1 MIKIMIWC
9 IKSCMAV
16 IISMVLL
23 SLFTLMYSYS
33 GVHVQNETG
42 ATDYKWEANQ
52 FRSTMQEG
60 FSWLHMN
67 ADGFNNSFNL
77 AETDHIDILLMGSSH
92 MEAVNVPLNTNVGYL
107 LNNKYASGYITYNI
121 GMSGHT
127 IYHCVNNLKNAIE
140 YYNPSR
146 YIIIE
151 TDRIELDE
159 QKMLEVIEDKFPR
172 IPSHDT
178 GIKYHIQKY
187 IPCFLPLYR
196 ELGNWKSAGE
206 NPTKKHLNNKESD
219 TEQLKYKTL
228 LNRFMQRIVE
238 GADGKKVI
246 ILYHPETRLL
256 SSGLFEEENLEPKEI
271 FEAACLEHGIKFVDM
286 NDDFREEFKDR
297 HKLAHGFINT
307 GIGEGHLNEIGH
319 SLIARRLGG
328 VIKELDNGIK

>member
-1 MIKIMIWC
+1 MIKIVIWC
-9 IKSCMAV
+9 IKSCVAI
-16 IISMVLL
+16 IISTVLL
-23 SLFTLMYSYS
+23 SLFTLVYSHS
-33 GVHVQNETG
+33 GVHIQNETG

-60 FSWLHMN
+60 FSWLYMN
-67 ADGFNNSFNL
+67 ADGFNNLFNL

-107 LNNKYASGYITYNI
+107 LNNKYAPEYITYNI

-159 QKMLEVIEDKFPR
+159 QKMLEVIEDKFPK

-178 GIKYHIQKY
+178 GLKYLVQKY

-196 ELGNWKSAGE
+196 EIGNWKSTGKNALKKDIE
-206 NPTKKHLNNKESD
+206 NGKLDKDRLEYN
-219 TEQLKYKTL
+219 TL
-228 LNRFMQRIVE
+228 LNQFMQRIVE
-238 GADGKKVI
+238 ISVGNKVI
-246 ILYHPETRLL
+246 ILYHPETCLL
-256 SSGLFEEENLEPKEI
+256 SDRQFEEENIESKKI
-271 FEAACLEHGIKFVDM
+271 FESVCLQNGINFVDM
-286 NDDFREEFKDR
+286 YDDFCEEFKNS

-307 GIGEGHLNEIGH
+307 GIGEGHLNETGH
-319 SLIARRLGG
+319 RLIARRLGT
-328 VIKELDNGIK
+328 VIKELDDGTK